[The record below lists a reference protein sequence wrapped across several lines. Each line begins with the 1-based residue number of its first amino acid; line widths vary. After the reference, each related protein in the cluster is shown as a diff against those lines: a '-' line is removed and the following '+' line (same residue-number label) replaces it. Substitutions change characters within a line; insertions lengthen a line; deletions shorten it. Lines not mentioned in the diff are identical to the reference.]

1 MARWCGSPLLLL
13 AGCLACASAELVE
26 VPAEPLSVEPARVR
40 PARVQPAMV
49 PPVAQPGVRGYTG
62 PRVRKLQ
69 RKGWV
74 EVSAEVVASESES
87 PAAARERAMAQAR
100 RAAVES
106 VAGIRIRSSLV
117 SFEGLRGA
125 NASSL
130 VQSLTASRADAM
142 VLDERLLGTQMKPMH
157 GGGYSLRVVM
167 RARVLDRSKTSDPG
181 FQIQV
186 QLDRERFL
194 AGEDVALSVRASRD
208 SRIYVLG
215 ITEDGAA
222 VLLPNKW
229 LKDTRAGAGEW
240 LRFPDGEL
248 KARGVRLVAQ
258 VPEGQDSATEALVV
272 VALRGDRTLAGL
284 MPATGKIFRDTDAQ
298 GAGGLL
304 ADMLLPLSELPP
316 DSWAFD
322 QLVYEVYAR

>member
-1 MARWCGSPLLLL
+1 MNRLWRASWICL
-13 AGCLACASAELVE
+13 ALASLACASDD
-26 VPAEPLSVEPARVR
+26 VP
-40 PARVQPAMV
+40 QV
-49 PPVAQPGVRGYTG
+49 PEG
-62 PRVRKLQ
+62 PRLVKPATPGSGAPSVRKLR

-87 PAAARERAMAQAR
+87 PAQARDRALAEAR

-106 VAGIRIRSSLV
+106 VAGIRIRSSLL
-117 SFEGLRGA
+117 SFEGVRGA
-125 NASSL
+125 DASSL

-142 VLDERLLGTQMKPMH
+142 VLDEKLVGTQMIPMA
-157 GGGYSLRVVM
+157 GGGYRMKVVL

-194 AGEDVALSVRASRD
+194 AGEDVALSVRSSRA

-215 ITEDGAA
+215 ITGDGAA

-229 LKDTRAGAGEW
+229 LQDTRAGAGEW
-240 LRFPDGEL
+240 IRFPDSDLRE
-248 KARGVRLVAQ
+248 RGVRLVAQ

-272 VALRGDRTLAGL
+272 VALRGDRTLEGL
-284 MPATGKIFRDTDAQ
+284 LPLSGQSFRASDAQ

-304 ADMLLPLSELPP
+304 ADLLTPLSELPP

>member
-1 MARWCGSPLLLL
+1 MTRLWRASWICL
-13 AGCLACASAELVE
+13 ALASLACASDDVRQ
-26 VPAEPLSVEPARVR
+26 VPE
-40 PARVQPAMV
+40 
-49 PPVAQPGVRGYTG
+49 G
-62 PRVRKLQ
+62 PRLVKPATPGSGAPSVRKLR

-87 PAAARERAMAQAR
+87 PAQARDRALAEAR

-106 VAGIRIRSSLV
+106 VAGIRIRSSLL
-117 SFEGLRGA
+117 SFEGVRGA
-125 NASSL
+125 DASSL

-142 VLDERLLGTQMKPMH
+142 VLDEKLVGTQMIPMA
-157 GGGYSLRVVM
+157 GGGYRMKVVL

-194 AGEDVALSVRASRD
+194 AGEDVALSVRSSRA

-215 ITEDGAA
+215 ITGDGAA

-229 LKDTRAGAGEW
+229 LQDTRAGAGEW
-240 LRFPDGEL
+240 IRFPDSDLRE
-248 KARGVRLVAQ
+248 RGVRLVAQ

-272 VALRGDRTLAGL
+272 VALRGDRTLEGL
-284 MPATGKIFRDTDAQ
+284 LPLSGQSFRASDAQ

-304 ADMLLPLSELPP
+304 ADLLTPLSELPP